1 MTHKPLTLGQT
12 TLTSGQL
19 LIVQAAV
26 CEGLPVRVCTC
37 GLVIVGDSDGVAQPW
52 ARHLTFVRR
61 YGGSHPSG
69 GAL

>member
-37 GLVIVGDSDGVAQPW
+37 GLWRGVW
-52 ARHLTFVRR
+52 T
-61 YGGSHPSG
+61 
-69 GAL
+69 

>member
-26 CEGLPVRVCTC
+26 CDGLPVRVCTC
-37 GLVIVGDSDGVAQPW
+37 GLVIVGGEQGVGAAF
-52 ARHLTFVRR
+52 ARHLTATRR
-61 YGGSHPSG
+61 RHPSG
-69 GAL
+69 GAA